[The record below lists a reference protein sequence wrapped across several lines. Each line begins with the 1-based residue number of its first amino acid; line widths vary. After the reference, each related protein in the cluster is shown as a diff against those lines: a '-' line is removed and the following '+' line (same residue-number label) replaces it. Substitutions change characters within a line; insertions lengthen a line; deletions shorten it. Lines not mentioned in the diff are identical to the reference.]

1 MYLCQYCGEV
11 FDEPTVEEEQD
22 VGYHGLSCPKCGEAL
37 GPLSELEARPCPLCS
52 GWRWKNDV
60 ACGTCRENTRRR
72 FRWLMKAGFGR
83 TEMEVI
89 DKLLEGNSL
98 MDVIGEDKKEEK
110 EKC

>member
-11 FDEPTVEEEQD
+11 FDEPTVEEEKD
-22 VGYHGLSCPKCGEAL
+22 VGYHGLSCPRCGEAL

-52 GWRWKNDV
+52 GWRWKNDA
-60 ACGTCRENTRRR
+60 ACGTCREDTQRR

-89 DKLLEGNSL
+89 DQMLEGNSL

>member
-11 FDEPTVEEEQD
+11 FDEPTVEEEKD
-22 VGYHGLSCPKCGEAL
+22 VGYHGLSCPRCGEAL

-52 GWRWKNDV
+52 GW
-60 ACGTCRENTRRR
+60 
-72 FRWLMKAGFGR
+72 LMKAGFGR

-89 DKLLEGNSL
+89 DQLLEGNSL

-110 EKC
+110 EQC

>member
-1 MYLCQYCGEV
+1 MKLLKCPKCGEYMIYRN
-11 FDEPTVEEEQD
+11 
-22 VGYHGLSCPKCGEAL
+22 GRYGKYLSCPKCGEAL

-52 GWRWKNDV
+52 GWRWKNEA
-60 ACGTCRENTRRR
+60 ACGTCRENTRRH

-89 DKLLEGNSL
+89 DQLLEGNSL

>member
-11 FDEPTVEEEQD
+11 FDEPAVEEEKD

-37 GPLSELEARPCPLCS
+37 WPLSELEARPCPLCS
-52 GWRWKNDV
+52 GWRWKNEA
-60 ACGTCRENTRRR
+60 ACGTCRENTRRH

-89 DKLLEGNSL
+89 DQLLEGNSL

>member
-11 FDEPTVEEEQD
+11 FDEPMVEEEKD
-22 VGYHGLSCPKCGEAL
+22 VGYHGLI
-37 GPLSELEARPCPLCS
+37 CPLCS
-52 GWRWKNDV
+52 GWRWKNDA

-89 DKLLEGNSL
+89 DQMLEGNSL